1 MRVALNLEQCFQR
14 PPGGIGRYAA
24 ELGRLLP
31 ETADPVDGGP
41 VEVVPF
47 VARHSTREIDAVWPE
62 LGVRG
67 SPEVLRVPRRALYE
81 LWNRWGRADPLSDR
95 HAVALRDVDVLHAPS
110 VAVPPRGRAPLVV
123 TVHDA
128 APLLFPDTY
137 TRLGRRFH
145 ELGFAAAAARADAI
159 VAPTAA
165 AADEVA
171 EHTVIAR
178 ERITPIHHGV
188 DHVLATDA
196 QVEAVRLV
204 FDLEAPYVLWVG
216 TLEPRKNVRVLVDA
230 FARAV
235 DDADLPHDLVL
246 AGPQGWLSESD
257 VVAQRATALGRRV
270 RFTGPLS
277 PDELRALYR
286 GADLFALPS
295 LHEGFGLPAVEA
307 MAQGSAVV
315 CSDLAV
321 LREVTGGQAR
331 YAAPDDVDGWSDA
344 LVTLLRDDAV
354 RTALGEAGRV
364 HALGFTWARSCAQH
378 VAVYASVASAT

>member
-24 ELGRLLP
+24 ELARLLP
-31 ETADPVDGGP
+31 ETEDPVDGRR

-47 VARHSTREIDAVWPE
+47 VARHSAREIDSVWSE
-62 LGVRG
+62 LGVG
-67 SPEVLRVPRRALYE
+67 TAPVVLRVPRRALYE
-81 LWNRWGRADPLSDR
+81 LWNRWGRADPLADERLAS
-95 HAVALRDVDVLHAPS
+95 LRDVDVLHAPS

-137 TRLGRRFH
+137 TRRGRHFH

-171 EHTVIAR
+171 EHTTIAR
-178 ERITPIHHGV
+178 DRIRPIHHGV
-188 DHVLATDA
+188 DHARATEA

-204 FDLEAPYVLWVG
+204 FDLEGPFVLWIG
-216 TLEPRKNVRVLVDA
+216 TLEPRKDVGVLVDG
-230 FARAV
+230 FARAI
-235 DDADLPHDLVL
+235 DDAGLPHDLVL
-246 AGPQGWLSESD
+246 AGPRGWLSESD
-257 VVAQRATALGRRV
+257 AVARRASGLGRRV

-286 GADLFALPS
+286 GADLLALPS
-295 LHEGFGLPAVEA
+295 RHEGFGLPAVEA
-307 MAQGSAVV
+307 MAQGTAVV
-315 CSDLAV
+315 CSDLPV

-331 YAAPDDVDGWSDA
+331 FVAVGDVDGWADE
-344 LVTLLRDDAV
+344 LVTLLGDDAA

-364 HALGFTWARSCAQH
+364 HSLGFTWAKSCARH
-378 VAVYASVASAT
+378 VEVYRSVL

>member
-31 ETADPVDGGP
+31 QTDDPVDGTP

-47 VARHSTREIDAVWPE
+47 VARHSTREIDAVWPD
-62 LGVRG
+62 LGLATRPV
-67 SPEVLRVPRRALYE
+67 VLRTPRRALYE
-81 LWNRWGRADPLSDR
+81 LWNRWNRADPMGD
-95 HAVALRDVDVLHAPS
+95 AQATALHDVDVVHAPS

-171 EHTVIAR
+171 EHTGIAR
-178 ERITPIHHGV
+178 ERIRPIHHGV
-188 DHVLATDA
+188 DHTLATET

-204 FDLEAPYVLWVG
+204 FDLEAPFVLWVG
-216 TLEPRKNVRVLVDA
+216 TLEPRKNVGVLVDA

-235 DDADLPHDLVL
+235 DEADLPHDLVL
-246 AGPQGWLSESD
+246 AGPRGWLSESD
-257 VVAQRATALGRRV
+257 AVARRAAALGRRV
-270 RFTGPLS
+270 RFTGPLT
-277 PDELRALYR
+277 PDELRALSR

-295 LHEGFGLPAVEA
+295 RHEGFGLPALEA
-307 MAQGSAVV
+307 MAQGAAVV
-315 CSDLAV
+315 CSELPV

-331 YAAPDDVDGWSDA
+331 YAASGDVDGWADV
-344 LVTLLRDDAV
+344 LVTLLRDDAA

-364 HALGFTWARSCAQH
+364 HSLGFTWTRSCAQH
-378 VAVYASVASAT
+378 VEVYASVR